1 MVVDFSTTFSTSFGL
16 SRLTVAISGLSMGT
30 LILGI
35 PSSNEDRTCGHR
47 EGLCSLVLAPTGLG
61 EPFWVFSI
69 LLIHVLSPWP

>member
-35 PSSNEDRTCGHR
+35 PSSNEDRTCGSP
-47 EGLCSLVLAPTGLG
+47 EGLMLLG
-61 EPFWVFSI
+61 AGTDRSW
-69 LLIHVLSPWP
+69 